1 MEGSISLYSGGQ
13 IDGSALVVLN
23 AQNIITASTAT
34 GTPGVDTMALEASI
48 YSNVAGTVGGDA
60 LVSVQ
65 AAQDITAAGK
75 TLFWVANGNY
85 QNLGPGTITGDAE
98 VDVSATNISTG
109 DLLMQILNYGGSTI
123 GGFAEVD
130 VTATTLSVNGSL
142 DSRIDNTAGTIHG
155 DASLIFDTA
164 TAVTS
169 TGDQFYQI
177 INADGGTIGG
187 SATLDVTTKNLS
199 SGRSLFVAILNST
212 NDGGATGTV
221 ASDATLNFN
230 VSGTA
235 TVATDATFQIN
246 GSGSAASST
255 INFNGGTYNV
265 GSPARPGTFEGFM
278 DGSGTMT
285 FNNTT
290 INADTVKVG
299 IFGANGTLRIG
310 GIGGSSFSANTLLHL
325 YAPGSN
331 GMIDFVGNT
340 TLNSSGT
347 AAVIAANT
355 VTIENGVV
363 VTIGGL
369 TPANVFANVPNYSG
383 RDGGNNSTTGTFAGA
398 GATTQP
404 LGGRPPFDSP
414 SARLAAKKQTR
425 SARLGGGIGH
435 TIHITDSSQLGSL
448 LENASPGRDGKVR
461 VATAIARNS
470 SAANA
475 PAQTS
480 RVANAS
486 DRHHSVDASVG
497 PRMLASRLP

>member
-1 MEGSISLYSGGQ
+1 
-13 IDGSALVVLN
+13 
-23 AQNIITASTAT
+23 
-34 GTPGVDTMALEASI
+34 
-48 YSNVAGTVGGDA
+48 
-60 LVSVQ
+60 
-65 AAQDITAAGK
+65 
-75 TLFWVANGNY
+75 
-85 QNLGPGTITGDAE
+85 

-123 GGFAEVD
+123 GSFAEVD
-130 VTATTLSVNGSL
+130 VSATTLSVNGSL
-142 DSRIDNTAGTIHG
+142 DSKIDNTAGTIHG
-155 DASLIFDTA
+155 NASLIFDTA
-164 TAVTS
+164 TVTS
-169 TGDQFYQI
+169 TGDQFYQL

-230 VSGTA
+230 VSGTT

-246 GSGSAASST
+246 GSDSAASSM
-255 INFNGGTYNV
+255 INFNGGTYNI
-265 GSPARPGTFEGFM
+265 GSPVRPGTFEGFM

-285 FNNTT
+285 FNSTT

-310 GIGGSSFSANTLLHL
+310 GIGGSSISANTLLHL

-331 GMIDFVGNT
+331 GTIDFVGNT
-340 TLNSSGT
+340 NLNSSGT

-363 VTIGGL
+363 VTIGGS

-383 RDGGNNSTTGTFAGA
+383 RNGGNNSTTGSFAGA

-414 SARLAAKKQTR
+414 SARLAVKRTQ
-425 SARLGGGIGH
+425 SARSGGGTDH

-448 LENASPGRDGKVR
+448 LENASAGRDGKAR
-461 VATAIARNS
+461 IAS
-470 SAANA
+470 SAIPRHASAGNA

-480 RVANAS
+480 RAFTGA

>member
-1 MEGSISLYSGGQ
+1 MLNATGDINGTQGIAGSIVLYGGGK
-13 IDGSALVVLN
+13 IDLSALVGLN
-23 AQNIITASTAT
+23 AQNIITASNAT

-48 YSNVAGTVGGDA
+48 YSNVNGTVGGDA
-60 LVSVQ
+60 QVTVQ
-65 AAQDITAAGK
+65 AVQDITAAGE

-98 VDVSATNISTG
+98 VDVTATNISTG

-123 GGFAEVD
+123 GRDASLSLN
-130 VTATTLSVNGSL
+130 ASNLSVNGTF
-142 DSRIDNTAGTIHG
+142 DTRIDNTAGTIHG
-155 DASLIFDTA
+155 NASMIFNTA

-187 SATLDVTTKNLS
+187 SATLDVTTKDLS
-199 SGRSLFVAILNST
+199 SGRSLFVAILNNT
-212 NDGGATGTV
+212 NDGGATGTIT
-221 ASDATLNFN
+221 SDATINFN

-246 GSGSAASST
+246 GSDSAASST

-265 GSPARPGTFEGFM
+265 GGTFEGFM

-285 FNNTT
+285 FNNAS
-290 INADTVKVG
+290 IAADTVKVAV
-299 IFGANGTLRIG
+299 FGSNGTLRIG
-310 GIGGSSFSANTLLHL
+310 GSTLSANTLLHL

-363 VTIGGL
+363 VTIGG
-369 TPANVFANVPNYSG
+369 
-383 RDGGNNSTTGTFAGA
+383 STGERLCQRCELQRARRRKQQHYWHICRS
-398 GATTQP
+398 GATTPQP

-414 SARLAAKKQTR
+414 SARLAAKKQTQ
-425 SARLGGGIGH
+425 SARSGGGIGH

-461 VATAIARNS
+461 VVSPPSLAMHPLAKHPRKLHELLMLVTAT
-470 SAANA
+470 
-475 PAQTS
+475 
-480 RVANAS
+480 
-486 DRHHSVDASVG
+486 DSVT
-497 PRMLASRLP
+497 